1 GWSREV
7 LYELEAM
14 RSAHEGLAN
23 RLDSVS
29 QDVIV
34 SEAAAPLEAD
44 GEDETPDET
53 LQRPRCLTPD
63 DHEDMRK
70 VDRKPDGGF
79 TESEADDQPLEQ
91 HLNSLHKA
99 LGKARDDLQVAR
111 DHLEVARDECR
122 RTEDR
127 VSEKAEHLR
136 KNDVVEVQTKLKTL
150 LSNLFDLERDLE
162 LQEEKRE
169 REDCMKGEIQ
179 DDFANIA
186 NVHKPNDS
194 DDYQPEREMDINA
207 RLPRSGPVT
216 RTIERAMRVIG
227 CGRAAV
233 RETSPLLGSADADES
248 LGY

>member
-1 GWSREV
+1 
-7 LYELEAM
+7 
-14 RSAHEGLAN
+14 
-23 RLDSVS
+23 
-29 QDVIV
+29 
-34 SEAAAPLEAD
+34 
-44 GEDETPDET
+44 
-53 LQRPRCLTPD
+53 
-63 DHEDMRK
+63 
-70 VDRKPDGGF
+70 
-79 TESEADDQPLEQ
+79 
-91 HLNSLHKA
+91 
-99 LGKARDDLQVAR
+99 
-111 DHLEVARDECR
+111 
-122 RTEDR
+122 TEDR